1 MAQILSHHDK
11 EWAYEQWC
19 KGYTLAEVATAM
31 NVSSKTIERAIHGR
45 PRIKPVLVY
54 ERPKEETE
62 ENGGNYR
69 PMFYHKEE

>member
-1 MAQILSHHDK
+1 MPHHQSLTHKEK

-19 KGYTLAEVATAM
+19 KGYTLVEVAAAM
-31 NVSSKTIERAIHGR
+31 NVCSKTIERAIHGR

-54 ERPKEETE
+54 ERPKEET
-62 ENGGNYR
+62 GGNYR

>member
-1 MAQILSHHDK
+1 MPHHQALTHKEK

-19 KGYTLAEVATAM
+19 KGYTLVEVAAAM
-31 NVSSKTIERAIHGR
+31 NVCSKTIERAIHGR

-54 ERPKEETE
+54 ERPKEEVW
-62 ENGGNYR
+62 NRR